1 MERAN
6 EISIDDSIAWRG
18 ILRKWRG
25 IEVKE
30 KGGMNDS
37 RVSDLLEEQCRN
49 SYQFDSVCKHSETF
63 DGKENDRVDGETNGS
78 EVIE

>member
-1 MERAN
+1 
-6 EISIDDSIAWRG
+6 
-18 ILRKWRG
+18 
-25 IEVKE
+25 VKE